1 MSLLSHYPLKE
12 RERGIPER
20 FPFLVSQPCTVQQV
34 GLLFFHHEQFTVHH
48 EPAESVKRG
57 KKKGQRGRKR
67 LGERETRAHG
77 RERERDETSSSV
89 TDVVVTG
96 NASSERA
103 GS

>member
-57 KKKGQRGRKR
+57 KKRGKEEGKGLVRERR
-67 LGERETRAHG
+67 ERTAERERETKLAA
-77 RERERDETSSSV
+77 
-89 TDVVVTG
+89 
-96 NASSERA
+96 ASLM
-103 GS
+103 